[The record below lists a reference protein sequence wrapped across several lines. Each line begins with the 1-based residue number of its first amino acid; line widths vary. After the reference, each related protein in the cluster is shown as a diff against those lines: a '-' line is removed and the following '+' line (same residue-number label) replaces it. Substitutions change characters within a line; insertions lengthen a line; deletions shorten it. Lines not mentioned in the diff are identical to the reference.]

1 MRSRPLTLVIALL
14 LASACSDPSEP
25 PIDPPVEGADVI
37 LDPARDNTLFEDP
50 AGELSNGA
58 GQFLFAGMTRDTL
71 SRRALVHFDVA
82 GGGIPAGSVID
93 SVQLVLRMDR
103 TIVGDIDVA
112 IHRVTANWG
121 EGASD
126 ADFAEGTG
134 AQSETGDATW
144 IHRFY
149 DTDPWTTPGG
159 DFDPVASATQTVGD
173 EVRTYAWG
181 STARMVG
188 DVQGWLDQPT
198 SNFGWIIIADES
210 THTTAKRFGSREEA
224 SANRPKLR
232 IFYTEP

>member
-1 MRSRPLTLVIALL
+1 MRPRAITVLTTALL
-14 LASACSDPSEP
+14 VSACSDPSEP
-25 PIDPPVEGADVI
+25 PIEPPVEEADVI
-37 LDPARDNTLFEDP
+37 LDPSKDNTLFEDA
-50 AGELSNGA
+50 AGALSNGE

-71 SRRALVHFDVA
+71 SRRALVQFDVA
-82 GGGIPAGSVID
+82 NGGIPAGSVID

-112 IHRVTANWG
+112 IHRVAADWG
-121 EGASD
+121 EGGSD

-134 AQSETGDATW
+134 AQSEAGDATW

-149 DTDPWTTPGG
+149 DTDAWTTPGG
-159 DFDPVASATQTVGD
+159 DFDAVPSATRTVGD
-173 EVRTYAWG
+173 VVTTYTWG
-181 STARMVG
+181 STVRMVG
-188 DVQGWLDQPT
+188 DVQGWLDQPS
-198 SNFGWIIIADES
+198 SNFGWIVIADES